1 MADLGEGG
9 GGHKKQGPGV
19 KKSKKKMVRV
29 DMTPMVDLGF
39 ILITFFVFTSTMSTP
54 TAMNLFL
61 PKDTEK
67 DNEQTKTKE
76 SGTLTILLGNNRNVY
91 YYEGI
96 LNTATGDNFV
106 PTSFDDIRNVI
117 LKKKRTTNADDFMVV
132 IKPGPESTMGSV
144 VDVLDE
150 MTINVVK
157 RYALVDISDAELN
170 FVKQGDEIQAG
181 TTPGSTPQ

>member
-9 GGHKKQGPGV
+9 GSAKKGPGV
-19 KKSKKKMVRV
+19 KKSPKKAVRV

-76 SGTLTILLGNNRNVY
+76 SGTLTILLGNDRNVY

-96 LNTATGDNFV
+96 LNTTTGENFV
-106 PTSFDDIRNVI
+106 PSNFQELRSVI
-117 LKKKRTTNADDFMVV
+117 LKKKKTTDADDFMVV

-157 RYALVDISDAELN
+157 RYALVDITDPELN
-170 FVKQGDEIQAG
+170 FVKQGDEIQKG
-181 TTPGSTPQ
+181 GTPQ